1 MSHDQ
6 RTCTEASTRPSGYMR
21 RGYWRGATYGVE
33 VDSLVGALTAQS
45 RKATFSLIPMNF
57 MQDRIDI
64 ANRMGVERR
73 LRRLVPESG
82 RERRQFAHRCD
93 RKFSLAGSAG
103 SSLHFSSESVELAC
117 QRLVPLHGSAPAPV
131 DWASRQLSPPPPM
144 GPGQLLPTMF
154 VAILVE
160 RFDP

>member
-1 MSHDQ
+1 MTSAPVLQ
-6 RTCTEASTRPSGYMR
+6 QSTWPAFYMR

-33 VDSLVGALTAQS
+33 VDSLVGALTAHS

-64 ANRMGVERR
+64 ANRMGWSDDVDDWY
-73 LRRLVPESG
+73 LNLGGNV
-82 RERRQFAHRCD
+82 D
-93 RKFSLAGSAG
+93 SLLTDAIG
-103 SSLHFSSESVELAC
+103 SSLLRDRLDHLSIFSSESVELAC
-117 QRLVPLHGSAPAPV
+117 QQLVPLHGSAPAPV
-131 DWASRQLSPPPPM
+131 DWASRLLSPPPPM